1 MMETR
6 DACVDH
12 LFQISIQ
19 PAQADVL
26 HAAQRVAPGIGR
38 MLARDAAY
46 CGTVFDG
53 EEIVMMSGIHEYEH
67 HGEAWT
73 FLARNVGSRMTWVMR
88 EVMAYLLKF
97 SLTGK
102 PVYATVEPGSREATR
117 WLRMLGFAPTDKD
130 DVWCFMLKR

>member
-1 MMETR
+1 METR

-12 LFQISIQ
+12 LFRIRIQ
-19 PAQADVL
+19 PAQADIL
-26 HAAQRVAPGIGR
+26 HVAQRLATGIGF

-53 EEIVMMSGIHEYEH
+53 DEIVMVSGIHEYEN

-73 FLARNVGSRMTWVMR
+73 FLSRNVGNRMTWVMR

-102 PVYATVEPGSREATR
+102 PVYATVEPGSCEATR
-117 WLRMLGFAPTDKD
+117 WLQMLGFRPTDKE
-130 DVWCFMLKR
+130 DVWCFTLER